1 MLLAYDTFLQSIVS
15 SDLAA
20 QNSSDEPYRY
30 ECACCGEEVFIAAKY
45 SDSMVTHFRHRSGN
59 NDVDCEKYLGKYGLV
74 RDKSENQKRD
84 REKVEYYF
92 NSTTKCFYIG
102 LRFNENEI
110 ENYEKN
116 DVCLEIRTRKDAV
129 PFFRQ
134 KIDGSSFLP
143 NYVKMVMLET
153 FSPVYFIS
161 NTFNPNKRPHIIFRE
176 NTPSFFKIQGD
187 EKEFNAK
194 LVRSVALYTGVR
206 YFVALVG
213 GNGAQLK
220 LRKLPGVI
228 IEQEFDFVSMRN
240 HVWASVIT
248 IVNKTAEI
256 ETIFEQW
263 GYKIDTPES
272 LALLWPPSY
281 EIDGINFIPTAEAF
295 LSSSFRL
302 QPCGNINIGSEG
314 IQVIDANITKI
325 KVDKH
330 IKALRKNAEIEISVK
345 NANLL
350 LKENDVNKQFAERFI
365 VPKENRY
372 YLFSDSGIRAL
383 TQGEDVVLPIKS
395 HICEYSNGRLIR
407 TIKAVGDTELT
418 GEDLLIDIIKHY
430 KVSEPYKSI
439 SIDGKP
445 DFIVNYINGC
455 KKTGMINSL
464 VKKYIEEGKL

>member
-1 MLLAYDTFLQSIVS
+1 MLYAYDTFLQEVVS
-15 SDLAA
+15 SELAA
-20 QNSSDEPYRY
+20 QNSADEPYRY

-45 SDSMVTHFRHRSGN
+45 SNSMVAHFRHRSGN
-59 NDVDCEKYLGKYGLV
+59 NDVDCENYLGKYGLIRV
-74 RDKSENQKRD
+74 KSESQKRD

-102 LRFNENEI
+102 LRFNESEI
-110 ENYEKN
+110 ENYEKEN
-116 DVCLEIRTRKDAV
+116 VSLEIRSRKDAE
-129 PFFRQ
+129 PFFSQ
-134 KIDGSSFLP
+134 KITGASFMP
-143 NYVKMVMLET
+143 NYAKMVMLET

-161 NTFNPNKRPHIIFRE
+161 NSFNPNKRPHIIFRE
-176 NTPSFFKIQGD
+176 NIPSFFKIQGE
-187 EKEFNAK
+187 EKEFTAK
-194 LVRSVALYTGVR
+194 LVRSEALYTGVR

-220 LRKLPGVI
+220 LRKLPGVK
-228 IEQEFDFVSMRN
+228 IEQEFDFISMRN

-248 IVNKTAEI
+248 IVNKTTEI

-272 LALLWPPSY
+272 LTLLWPPSY

-302 QPCGNINIGSEG
+302 QPCGNINIGSES

-330 IKALRKNAEIEISVK
+330 IKVLRKNAEIEISVQ
-345 NANLL
+345 NANLF
-350 LKENDVNKQFAERFI
+350 LKENDVNEQFAEKFI
-365 VPKENRY
+365 VPKDNRY
-372 YLFSDSGIRAL
+372 YLFSDSGIRML
-383 TQGEDVVLPIKS
+383 THGEDVVLPIKS
-395 HICEYSNGRLIR
+395 YICEYSNGRLIR

-418 GEDLLIDIIKHY
+418 GEDLLIDIMKHY
-430 KVSEPYKSI
+430 KVSESYKSI

-445 DFIVNYINGC
+445 DFMVKYINGC
-455 KKTGMINSL
+455 KKIGKINSL
-464 VKKYIEEGKL
+464 VKKYIEEGRL

>member
-15 SDLAA
+15 SELAA

-45 SDSMVTHFRHRSGN
+45 SNSMVAHFRHRSGN
-59 NDVDCEKYLGKYGLV
+59 NDVDCEKYLGKYGLIRV
-74 RDKSENQKRD
+74 KSESQKRD

-102 LRFNENEI
+102 LRFNETEI
-110 ENYEKN
+110 ENYEKQN
-116 DVCLEIRTRKDAV
+116 VSLEIRSRKDAE
-129 PFFRQ
+129 PFFSQ
-134 KIDGSSFLP
+134 KIDGVSFMP
-143 NYVKMVMLET
+143 NYAKLVMLET
-153 FSPVYFIS
+153 FSLVYFIS
-161 NTFNPNKRPHIIFRE
+161 NSFNPNKRPHIIFRE
-176 NTPSFFKIQGD
+176 NTPSFFKIQGE
-187 EKEFNAK
+187 EKEFTAK
-194 LVRSVALYTGVR
+194 LVRSEALYTGVR

-220 LRKLPGVI
+220 LRKLPGVK

-248 IVNKTAEI
+248 IVNKTTEI
-256 ETIFEQW
+256 ETNFEQW

-302 QPCGNINIGSEG
+302 QPCGNINIESEG

-325 KVDKH
+325 KVNKH
-330 IKALRKNAEIEISVK
+330 IKVLRKNAEIEISVQ
-345 NANLL
+345 NANLP
-350 LKENDVNKQFAERFI
+350 LKENNVNEQFAERFI

-372 YLFSDSGIRAL
+372 YLFSEGGIRML
-383 TQGEDVVLPIKS
+383 THGEDVVLPIKS

-418 GEDLLIDIIKHY
+418 GEDLLIDIIKHH
-430 KVSEPYKSI
+430 KVSESYKSI

-445 DFIVNYINGC
+445 DYIVNYISGC
-455 KKTGMINSL
+455 KKIGTINSL

>member
-1 MLLAYDTFLQSIVS
+1 MLYAYDAFLQEVVS
-15 SDLAA
+15 SELAA
-20 QNSSDEPYRY
+20 QNSADEPYRY

-45 SDSMVTHFRHRSGN
+45 SNSMVAHFRHRSGN
-59 NDVDCEKYLGKYGLV
+59 NDVDCEKYLGKYGLIRV
-74 RDKSENQKRD
+74 KSENQKRD

-110 ENYEKN
+110 ENYEN
-116 DVCLEIRTRKDAV
+116 ENVSLEIRTRKDAE
-129 PFFRQ
+129 PFFSQ
-134 KIDGSSFLP
+134 KIDGTTFMP
-143 NYVKMVMLET
+143 NYAKMVMLET

-176 NTPSFFKIQGD
+176 NTPSFFKIQGE
-187 EKEFNAK
+187 EKEFTAK
-194 LVRSVALYTGVR
+194 LVRSEALYTGVR

-220 LRKLPGVI
+220 LRKLPGVK

-240 HVWASVIT
+240 HIWASVIT
-248 IVNKTAEI
+248 IVNKTTEI
-256 ETIFEQW
+256 DTIFEQW

-272 LALLWPPSY
+272 LVLLWPPSY

-302 QPCGNINIGSEG
+302 QPCGNINIGAEG
-314 IQVIDANITKI
+314 IQAIDANITKI

-330 IKALRKNAEIEISVK
+330 IKVLRKNAEIEISVQ

-350 LKENDVNKQFAERFI
+350 LKENDVNEQFAERFI
-365 VPKENRY
+365 VPRENRY
-372 YLFSDSGIRAL
+372 YLFSDSGIRTL
-383 TQGEDVVLPIKS
+383 TRGEDVVLPIKS

-430 KVSEPYKSI
+430 KVSESYKSI